1 MEPMR
6 TLIHRLQA
14 FTLTAL
20 ELAGPDRRSNCE
32 ADVAG
37 RPPGACCP
45 WSLIGVT
52 WLSAAVQ
59 TGNATK
65 QRFKTHDRDTED
77 FFRTKTPGGDE
88 SIRGTLSPL
97 G

>member
-1 MEPMR
+1 MGPMR

-52 WLSAAVQ
+52 WLSAAVL
-59 TGNATK
+59 TACGGSGGGSNWGAPL
-65 QRFKTHDRDTED
+65 DCDTEL
-77 FFRTKTPGGDE
+77 
-88 SIRGTLSPL
+88 RGLLPFTENSL
-97 G
+97 